1 MTEAPL
7 RTAWTQSVAKGATP
21 DSDALRGHLRQIHHD
36 HAGFTERCAGQC
48 RDAQGRTT
56 YDWLVEAINIDSH
69 RSVLDLGCGSGALL
83 ALCHARLPTN
93 TRLAGLDMSRD
104 ELALAA
110 ARLPEGRAELSE
122 GCAQSL
128 DPFADASVDVVLCHW
143 ALTLMDPVAPV
154 LSEIARV
161 LAPGGRFAALVDGPM
176 DSAPGY
182 EAVHH
187 LIYAHVQ
194 RELPAYGRVDLG
206 DPRVRRAADL
216 LRLAE
221 AAFPNAT
228 PYCEP
233 NVVSL
238 TGPSEEVARQ
248 AAGFF
253 YATFVLSPPAMAEML
268 RELIRLLER
277 QADSK
282 TVTFSMPVNRLLVTL
297 G

>member
-7 RTAWTQSVAKGATP
+7 RTDWTRRVAEGATP
-21 DSDALRGHLRQIHHD
+21 DADALRGHLRAIHRD
-36 HAGFTERCAGQC
+36 HPGFTERCAGQC

-56 YDWLVEAINIDSH
+56 YDWLVEAVDVERH
-69 RSVLDLGCGSGALL
+69 RSALDLGCGSGALL
-83 ALCHARLPTN
+83 ELCHARLPAG

-110 ARLPEGRAELSE
+110 ARLPEGRADLHE
-122 GCAQSL
+122 GRAQSL
-128 DPFADASVDVVLCHW
+128 APFADASIDVVLCHW

-154 LSEIARV
+154 LSEVARI

-176 DSAPGY
+176 ERAPGY
-182 EAVHH
+182 EAVHD

-194 RELPAYGRVDLG
+194 RELPDYGRLDLG
-206 DPRVRRAADL
+206 DPRVRNSRDIL
-216 LRLAE
+216 LLAE
-221 AAFPNAT
+221 AAFPGAERR
-228 PYCEP
+228 CEP

-238 TGPSEEVARQ
+238 TGPSAEVARE

-253 YATFVLSPPAMAEML
+253 YAAFVLSAAARAEML
-268 RELIRLLER
+268 RDLAGLLER
-277 QADSK
+277 QAGST
-282 TVTFSMPVNRLLVTL
+282 TVVFAMPVNRLWVTL

>member
-1 MTEAPL
+1 MTQAPL
-7 RTAWTQSVAKGATP
+7 RTAWTHSVAQGATP
-21 DSDALRGHLRQIHHD
+21 DADALRGHLRQIHHD
-36 HAGFTERCAGQC
+36 HTGFTERCAGQC

-56 YDWLVEAINIDSH
+56 YDWLVEAIDTESH

-83 ALCHARLPTN
+83 ELCHARLPTS

-110 ARLPEGRAELSE
+110 ARLPEGRADLYE
-122 GCAQSL
+122 GRAQSL
-128 DPFADASVDVVLCHW
+128 DHFASASVDVVLCHW

-161 LAPGGRFAALVDGPM
+161 LALGGRFAALVDGPM

-216 LRLAE
+216 VRLAE

-228 PYCEP
+228 LSCEP
-233 NVVSL
+233 NVVFL
-238 TGPSEEVARQ
+238 TGPSGEVARE

-253 YATFVLSPPAMAEML
+253 YATYVLSPPAMAEML
-268 RELIRLLER
+268 RELTWLLER
-277 QADSK
+277 QAGSK
-282 TVTFSMPVNRLLVTL
+282 TVTFLMPVNRLSVTL
-297 G
+297 D